1 MEEIVLQ
8 NKPKLIKWLSL
19 DHIIV
24 LQHVQAK
31 KLITM
36 SQYRDLKEMKAKD
49 RVIQLLD
56 IILERGEN
64 ACRDFL
70 YLLKEDD
77 VNEISPELSDWIKTV
92 DTEDQKTEKD
102 KGRECLNRPIQETT
116 NMTEQSG
123 IQVTC
128 KNSAS
133 GGGSIIAP
141 VITGGNLSSFEMNTT
156 VAPSGRQVVQTNYQ
170 KSDRDCE
177 HRPIQ
182 DYQRFLKEN
191 TSKLIQK
198 VKNFD
203 PIIDDLDLH
212 DELVAN
218 VRAKPTDQEKMRKL
232 LTCVNCESIAKDLFN
247 ALCEH
252 EKRLMNELLKR
263 Y

>member
-92 DTEDQKTEKD
+92 DTE
-102 KGRECLNRPIQETT
+102 ETT